1 MVKLLLLDIDGTL
14 RPKGQSCVP
23 PENVQ
28 ALWLAA
34 PLALAGAD
42 TALRSRYA
50 AGMAALEAENKL
62 LKEQIGA
69 QAEQAEFYEDCIAE
83 MATVVYA

>member
-1 MVKLLLLDIDGTL
+1 MKDALFG
-14 RPKGQSCVP
+14 RPRRRRRNLWLPGVL
-23 PENVQ
+23 

-42 TALRSRYA
+42 AALRSRYA
-50 AGMAALEAENKL
+50 TGMAALEAENKL
-62 LKEQIGA
+62 LKEQVSA
-69 QAEQAEFYEDCIAE
+69 QADQAEFYEDCIAE